1 MWLKIQW
8 FINAILWLV
17 EPSASAANVQGHT
30 TSSTSIWVDWDIVP
44 VADQNGIVLTYTVT
58 YMALPDKT
66 PQSIVLIAA
75 ITQANLTGL
84 MKYRNYSITVFAST
98 AKGDGNVSEP
108 IIVITDEDSKFS
120 IVLRFIFKGSF
131 NLMEKIMFISST
143 IEWKK
148 TTTWTVFIG
157 QSC

>member
-17 EPSASAANVQGHT
+17 EPSAPPANVQGHN

-58 YMALPDKT
+58 YMVLPDET

-84 MKYRNYSITVFAST
+84 TKYRNYSITVFAST

-108 IIVITDEDSKFS
+108 IRVITDEDSKFS
-120 IVLRFIFKGSF
+120 IVLRFIFQGSF
-131 NLMEKIMFISST
+131 NLI
-143 IEWKK
+143 KK
-148 TTTWTVFIG
+148 
-157 QSC
+157 

>member
-1 MWLKIQW
+1 M
-8 FINAILWLV
+8 
-17 EPSASAANVQGHT
+17 
-30 TSSTSIWVDWDIVP
+30 DWDIVP

-58 YMALPDKT
+58 YKVLPDET

-84 MKYRNYSITVFAST
+84 TKYRNYSITVFAST

-120 IVLRFIFKGSF
+120 IVLVHFQRVI
-131 NLMEKIMFISST
+131 
-143 IEWKK
+143 
-148 TTTWTVFIG
+148 
-157 QSC
+157 

>member
-1 MWLKIQW
+1 MWLKIQL

-17 EPSASAANVQGHT
+17 EPSATPANLQGHN

-58 YMALPDKT
+58 YIALPDET

-84 MKYRNYSITVFAST
+84 TKYRNYSITVFAST

-120 IVLRFIFKGSF
+120 IEVRFIFKGSF
-131 NLMEKIMFISST
+131 NLI
-143 IEWKK
+143 KK
-148 TTTWTVFIG
+148 
-157 QSC
+157 

>member
-17 EPSASAANVQGHT
+17 EPSAPPANVQGHN

-58 YMALPDKT
+58 YMVLPDKT

-84 MKYRNYSITVFAST
+84 MKYRNYSITVFASA

-131 NLMEKIMFISST
+131 NLI
-143 IEWKK
+143 KK
-148 TTTWTVFIG
+148 
-157 QSC
+157 

>member
-17 EPSASAANVQGHT
+17 EPSASPANIQGHT